1 MVFPGQ
7 ASQYVG
13 MGADVAARWQA
24 AGLIYDIAESAS
36 GIPVKRLCFEGPPE
50 EVVLTSNLQ
59 ICVVATSLAVLAAAM
74 EEAGYVVDE
83 IIDLSEVANPPSHLA
98 GHSVG
103 EYAALA
109 AAGAIDLVDTFNL
122 VSVRGKAM
130 HEAGT
135 ARPGTMLALLGGS
148 EQEARVLCE
157 HIRSLVDASYVDV
170 ANINSN
176 DQTVLAGDFESVVK
190 ASELAVD
197 FGFRRAVK
205 LPVSG
210 AFHSTAMLPASTVL
224 KDSLLAVQIRDPLV
238 PVYGNIDALPLVG
251 VEAIRKELFGQVS
264 SPVRWSE
271 SVTNLVDDGVDMI
284 CEVGPGQ
291 ILSRLTRRID
301 SAVRGESFD
310 GTEGVASLASLM
322 KGNSANAF

>member
-13 MGADVAARWQA
+13 MGSDVAGRWQA
-24 AGLIYDIAESAS
+24 ASLIYDIAESAS

-59 ICVVATSLAVLAAAM
+59 VCVVATSLAVLAAAM
-74 EEAGYVVDE
+74 QEAGYVVDE
-83 IIDLSEVANPPSHLA
+83 IMDLSEVANPPSHLA

-122 VSVRGKAM
+122 VSVRGRSM
-130 HEAGT
+130 HEAGML
-135 ARPGTMLALLGGS
+135 RPGTMLALLGGS

-157 HIRSLVDASYVDV
+157 HVRSSVDASYIDV

-176 DQTVLAGDFESVVK
+176 DQTVLAGDFESIIK
-190 ASELAVD
+190 ASELAVE
-197 FGFRRAVK
+197 FGFRRAVN

-224 KDSLLAVQIRDPLV
+224 KDSLLAVQIKDPLIS
-238 PVYGNIDALPLVG
+238 VYGNIDALPLVG
-251 VEAIRKELFGQVS
+251 SEAIRKELFGQVS
-264 SPVRWSE
+264 SPVRWAE
-271 SVTNLVDDGVDMI
+271 SVANLIDNGVEMF
-284 CEVGPGQ
+284 CEIGPGQ
-291 ILSRLTRRID
+291 VLSRLTKRID
-301 SAVRGESFD
+301 SSVKGESFGD
-310 GTEGVASLASLM
+310 IEGVISLASLL
-322 KGNSANAF
+322 KGNFSNAF